1 MKSVD
6 KSQLPRNFKNTLG
19 TSDSEVFQITGT
31 WFQFWN
37 VNSPNFLFSS
47 HTRRKKT
54 DLQFQMMTIYYTI
67 ESPRN
72 RDYWKYPQFKHTVKP
87 QDDIVGYYALKQDFK
102 YVVLRNDFT
111 PTLQSCHQTVERCSL
126 APQISNQLSRAPS

>member
-1 MKSVD
+1 MTLKN
-6 KSQLPRNFKNTLG
+6 LP
-19 TSDSEVFQITGT
+19 TGK
-31 WFQFWN
+31 WVRRDEPLEN
-37 VNSPNFLFSS
+37 LSIFSS

-72 RDYWKYPQFKHTVKP
+72 RDYWRYPQFKHTVKP

-102 YVVLRNDFT
+102 YVVLRNDFD
-111 PTLQSCHQTVERCSL
+111 LQ
-126 APQISNQLSRAPS
+126 P

>member
-1 MKSVD
+1 M
-6 KSQLPRNFKNTLG
+6 TLG
-19 TSDSEVFQITGT
+19 NLPASWKVIPILEYKST
-31 WFQFWN
+31 
-37 VNSPNFLFSS
+37 PNLEFSS

-72 RDYWKYPQFKHTVKP
+72 RDYWKYPQFKHIVKP

-102 YVVLRNDFT
+102 YVVLRNDFK
-111 PTLQSCHQTVERCSL
+111 PTLKPAFEK
-126 APQISNQLSRAPS
+126 